1 MQVENELI
9 ILSIFIIFCLLEIIL
24 FLWVSFVRKRF
35 QWLITSKDENPLFSK
50 EGLDKFIPE
59 GFDSEIG
66 WIRKPN
72 TKREEKGKFGKTK
85 WSINEKG
92 SRTNPEYEKTSSDI
106 LCCGDSFTFCR
117 QVNDDET
124 WENYLSKLENTNVLN
139 FGVGNYGIDQSFLRL
154 KREYHKNKTKFV
166 IIAVVP
172 DTISRIMS
180 TWKHYYEYGNTFA
193 FKPRFIIH
201 NNKLELVKNKID
213 KETKFVNYKKYLED
227 IKKNDFFYNNKF
239 RKEIIHF
246 PYIFTVLRNLKRN
259 ISIMYWITVIE
270 LLKKKGKDVSKI
282 EWNPMQII
290 MDNNLKWRI
299 KLYKNEEALKILRK
313 ILEEYVTFSKE
324 NDFLPIFFFIPQK
337 DDINFIRNNYNY
349 YEKFENDLLKIKG
362 LHVISVTKYLLLEKK
377 INEIYSDDNEYGG
390 HLSKFGNQKV
400 ASIIHEY
407 FAKLK

>member
-1 MQVENELI
+1 VENELI

>member
-9 ILSIFIIFCLLEIIL
+9 ILNIFIIFCLIEIIL

-92 SRTNPEYEKTSSDI
+92 ARTNPEYEKTSSDI

-193 FKPRFIIH
+193 FKPRFVIH
-201 NNKLELVKNKID
+201 NNELELVKNKID
-213 KETKFVNYKKYLED
+213 KETKFVNYKKYLDD

-299 KLYKNEEALKILRK
+299 KLYKNEEAVKILRK

-324 NDFLPIFFFIPQK
+324 NDFLPIFLFIPQK
-337 DDINFIRNNYNY
+337 DDINLIKNNYNY

-362 LHVISVTKYLLLEKK
+362 LHVISITKYLLLEKK

-407 FAKLK
+407 FAKLE

>member
-9 ILSIFIIFCLLEIIL
+9 ILNIFIIFCLIEIIL

-92 SRTNPEYEKTSSDI
+92 ARTNPEYEKTSSDI

-193 FKPRFIIH
+193 FKPRFVIH
-201 NNKLELVKNKID
+201 NNELELVKNKID
-213 KETKFVNYKKYLED
+213 KETKFVNYKKYLDD

-299 KLYKNEEALKILRK
+299 KLYKNEEAVKILRK

-324 NDFLPIFFFIPQK
+324 NDFLPIFLFIPQK

-362 LHVISVTKYLLLEKK
+362 LHVISITKYLLLEKK

-407 FAKLK
+407 FAKLE

>member
-1 MQVENELI
+1 VENELI

-407 FAKLK
+407 FAKVK